1 LYGVKTLCVVLVGL
15 LLGGIGIETAR
26 AEQANDRFGR
36 LGGNALLVIQRAPN
50 FGTKQGCIISIDG
63 VSYGIL
69 GYNRRLRTL
78 VTPGAHVVT
87 MRPVPNYRRP
97 GLRQNQ
103 RIYVDAGRTNL
114 FTLSWDSGD
123 VPVLK

>member
-1 LYGVKTLCVVLVGL
+1 VKTLCVIL
-15 LLGGIGIETAR
+15 LGFFLGGIGIETAP
-26 AEQANDRFGR
+26 AEPAHNRSS
-36 LGGNALLVIQRAPN
+36 GNALLVIKRAAN

-69 GYNRRLRTL
+69 GYNRRLKTF

-87 MRPVPNYRRP
+87 MQPVPNYRRP
-97 GLRQNQ
+97 GLRQHQ
-103 RIYVDAGRTNL
+103 RIYVHAGRTNL